1 MTATLTPPADSGS
14 LVGRRSMTWEWALDR
29 QWPLSLAA
37 LVILIGG
44 WELSAR
50 FDRIPDYLL
59 SPSGAVDGLH
69 RAYTDGLLM
78 PALELSGYRL
88 AVGFLIG
95 TTAGVVLGLV
105 SGMSRTVG
113 SLLDPMISI
122 ANPLPKIA
130 LLPVFAVWMGF
141 TDLTRISII
150 ALGCFFPT
158 YLNAASGTR
167 LVEVSFLRVSRNVEA
182 SRLKSFFHV
191 VLPAALPRVLV
202 GVRISLALSFV
213 VLFASEIVVSPD
225 GVGGMLYAGFLNG
238 DYSLMYAGLL
248 VLAVAGFVADL
259 TLAFLARRLTRGQS
273 MEVVG
278 RG

>member
-1 MTATLTPPADSGS
+1 MTAALVAPAESGRLAS
-14 LVGRRSMTWEWALDR
+14 RRSAAWEWALDR
-29 QWPLSLAA
+29 QWPLSLTA
-37 LVILIGG
+37 LAVLLLG

-50 FDRIPDYLL
+50 ADRIPDYLL
-59 SPSGAVDGLH
+59 SPWGAVDGLH
-69 RAYTDGLLM
+69 RAYADGMLM

-88 AVGFLIG
+88 VLGFLIG

-105 SGMSRTVG
+105 SGTNRLLG
-113 SLLDPMISI
+113 SLLDPMVSI

-130 LLPVFAVWMGF
+130 LLPVFAVWLGF

-167 LVEVSFLRVSRNVEA
+167 LVDVSFLRVSRNVEA
-182 SRLKSFFHV
+182 SRIRSFLHV

-238 DYSLMYAGLL
+238 DYPRMYAGLL
-248 VLAVAGFVADL
+248 VLAVAGFAADL
-259 TLAFLARRLTRGQS
+259 VLSVLARRLTRGQS
-273 MEVVG
+273 VGVVG